1 LRQLGVQPVKNQ
13 GATVPEWG
21 SMNLRK
27 TILQPT
33 KNRIVTLAQLSPG
46 NEAIIE
52 SFTDEDIKL
61 KLLEMGCL
69 PGEKISVVRLAPLGD
84 PIAVSV
90 SGYLLSLRKDEAAT
104 VEVILI

>member
-1 LRQLGVQPVKNQ
+1 
-13 GATVPEWG
+13 
-21 SMNLRK
+21 M
-27 TILQPT
+27 
-33 KNRIVTLAQLSPG
+33 
-46 NEAIIE
+46 
-52 SFTDEDIKL
+52 DDDIKL

>member
-1 LRQLGVQPVKNQ
+1 
-13 GATVPEWG
+13 
-21 SMNLRK
+21 M
-27 TILQPT
+27 
-33 KNRIVTLAQLSPG
+33 TLAQLSPG